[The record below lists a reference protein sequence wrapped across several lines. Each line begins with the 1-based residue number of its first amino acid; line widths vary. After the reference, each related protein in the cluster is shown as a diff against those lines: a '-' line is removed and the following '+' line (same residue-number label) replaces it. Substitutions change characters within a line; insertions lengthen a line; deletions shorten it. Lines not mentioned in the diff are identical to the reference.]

1 MHVTIEEIANY
12 CEVKDCRVS
21 LGSSEGGFITVDG
34 TGVTGRFNNYRR
46 FLRFH
51 ELDALPEPR
60 GALRAATTFR
70 IQTEPGEKELDRAAF
85 ETELKHFRDLIDA

>member
-1 MHVTIEEIANY
+1 MTIEEIANY

-21 LGSSEGGFITVDG
+21 LGSSEAGFITIDG

-51 ELDALPEPR
+51 ELDSLPEPR
-60 GALRAATTFR
+60 GVMAAAKTFR
-70 IQTEPGEKELDRAAF
+70 VESEYDLKEMDRAGF
-85 ETELKHFRDLIDA
+85 EQELKRFQDLVGA

>member
-1 MHVTIEEIANY
+1 VTIEEIASY

-21 LGSSEGGFITVDG
+21 LGSSEAGFITVDG

-51 ELDALPEPR
+51 ELQALPEPQR
-60 GALRAATTFR
+60 LLAAATHFA
-70 IQTEPGEKELDRAAF
+70 IDEDGEIREMDRAQF
-85 ETELKHFRDLIDA
+85 EQELKRFQDLVGA

>member
-1 MHVTIEEIANY
+1 MTIEDIANY

-21 LGSSEGGFITVDG
+21 LGSSEAGFITIDG

-51 ELDALPEPR
+51 ELQALPEPR
-60 GALRAATTFR
+60 RLLAAATTFT
-70 IQTEPGEKELDRAAF
+70 IEDGGEPRELDRAQF
-85 ETELKHFRDLIDA
+85 QQELKRFQDLVGA